1 MINVQESPPNI
12 MVTRNP
18 MVYEG
23 LGKRLVV
30 QGKDASFPMHP
41 T

>member
-1 MINVQESPPNI
+1 
-12 MVTRNP
+12 MVTKKP

-30 QGKDASFPMHP
+30 QGERRITPSAPYLR
-41 T
+41 